1 VSDLPSGGPS
11 LGQISDGLL
20 NSEAN
25 TDQRVFDN
33 GDNTYRLEDDLY
45 VDTSVAAAASDYA
58 SFRDA
63 AKGNVATISSQS
75 SPSGLGSQ
83 DDEFIGTDASGRS
96 IIAITFQE
104 GTVVAA
110 VLFVA
115 STGTVDQSF
124 AESVAQ
130 AQDHKLLAAGV

>member
-1 VSDLPSGGPS
+1 MSDLPSGGPS

-25 TDQRVFDN
+25 TDQRVFAN